1 MEVQRRRGKTVG
13 RIKREAL
20 ARRAWKRFVQQM
32 KTGGKKAGG
41 NRRKSGGNR
50 RKSGGDPAAFDLAA
64 ATSQEVA
71 EFKGALDAL
80 QNKVVRE
87 AEEARAAEEAIW
99 MRLDALQNEVV
110 REAEEARAA
119 EEAIRM
125 RLGNLEAGLQDAQ
138 ARIDRL

>member
-32 KTGGKKAGG
+32 KTGGKKA
-41 NRRKSGGNR
+41 GGNR